1 MIPASDKKMKA
12 TLPIAQNLSY
22 NIFKA
27 QRKPTRNSRDIA
39 HEIEEC
45 TIQF

>member
-1 MIPASDKKMKA
+1 MIPASDKKMEA

-27 QRKPTRNSRDIA
+27 QGKPTRKHGDIA

-45 TIQF
+45 RIQF